1 MLVSLARIVAMTT
14 TTNLADAKNRLSE
27 IVAEAVTTHERV
39 VVTKNG
45 RPAVVILSVDDLES
59 LEETLYWA
67 THPDTGTAEANAGEF
82 VSDDEMRE
90 MLAARGSL
98 CPRRSGR
105 ASKRATPAPFPPHD
119 LPRCCHTVRRPLPVP
134 STCQDHRGRRRVH
147 LRSAG

>member
-1 MLVSLARIVAMTT
+1 MLDSLARIVAMTT

-90 MLAARGSL
+90 MLTARGIPL
-98 CPRRSGR
+98 
-105 ASKRATPAPFPPHD
+105 PAALRPSEQESD
-119 LPRCCHTVRRPLPVP
+119 TRPLPCP
-134 STCQDHRGRRRVH
+134 
-147 LRSAG
+147 